1 MPYYDANR
9 CCDFRDGFLSLM
21 VQEEMIAFEE
31 RHVEALRMRPKS
43 LSAETGNAQ
52 NNFVASDKPET

>member
-1 MPYYDANR
+1 
-9 CCDFRDGFLSLM
+9 M